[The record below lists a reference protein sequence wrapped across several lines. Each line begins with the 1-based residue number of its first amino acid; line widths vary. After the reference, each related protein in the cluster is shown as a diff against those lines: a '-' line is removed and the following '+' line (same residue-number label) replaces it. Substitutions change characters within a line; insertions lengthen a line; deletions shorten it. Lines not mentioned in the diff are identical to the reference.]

1 MIAYIFGVSHDLKV
15 LIILINVPLGTVP
28 KRHRKENTMN
38 KYSKLL
44 AEQHSLSRLCVDREK
59 LATDEIL
66 GIELTIQDVDVAKD
80 VIIDGEATTFSVY
93 VFKEFPDKYVYGG
106 MKLTAVAESLMEI
119 SAKDRISV
127 DKMDVHIMLKQVQL
141 KNKNTFTDVQFL

>member
-1 MIAYIFGVSHDLKV
+1 
-15 LIILINVPLGTVP
+15 
-28 KRHRKENTMN
+28 MN

-59 LATDEIL
+59 ISTEEVL
-66 GIELTIQDVDVAKD
+66 GIELTIEDVDVAKD
-80 VIIDGEATTFSVY
+80 VIIDGEPTTFSVY
-93 VFKEFPDKYVYGG
+93 TFKELPGKYVYGG

-119 SAKDRISV
+119 SEKDRISV
-127 DKMDVHIMLKQVQL
+127 EKMDVHIMLKQVQL